1 MNCCDAYG
9 NCHQGRDCP
18 VRQANAEVIEQVS
31 REINAQ
37 IDAEQQRCSALVT
50 HNGGAQVVRG
60 TSTPPPPDAPYQ
72 WLDDLFFKAL
82 ARAVLALSAVIAI
95 GCAGYVYQYFWGR

>member
-18 VRQANAEVIEQVS
+18 VRRENTEVIEQIS

-37 IDAEQQRCSALVT
+37 IDAEQQRCSALAT
-50 HNGGAQVVRG
+50 HNGGAQVVCG
-60 TSTPPPPDAPYQ
+60 TSTPAPEAPYQ
-72 WLDDLFFKAL
+72 WLDELFFRAAARVLLAVSAL
-82 ARAVLALSAVIAI
+82 IAI
-95 GCAGYVYQYFWGR
+95 GGAGYVYQRLWGG